1 MTTSNLNTTILALQE
16 AYTFNYVK
24 RHDAAECHDTVMLA
38 RCKQN
43 MASISNALDELVG
56 PQCSLDMMECA
67 IIDAEEWY
75 SAEEHIE
82 NQLLADF
89 FDELIDA
96 YENITCYKQCRR
108 TATSNAELKRLVEHV
123 HRIMDGMTQLVRDK
137 DTAYEYARDAYK
149 AVISK

>member
-1 MTTSNLNTTILALQE
+1 MTTSNLNTTVLALQE

-24 RHDAAECHDTVMLA
+24 RHDAAEYHDTIMLA

-43 MASISNALDELVG
+43 MASIGNALDELVG

-89 FDELIDA
+89 FDELMDA
-96 YENITCYKQCRR
+96 YADITCYKQQRR
-108 TATSNAELKRLVEHV
+108 TATSNAELKRLVERV
-123 HRIMDGMTQLVRDK
+123 HCIIDGMMRLVRDK
-137 DTAYEYARDAYK
+137 NTAYEYARDAYK
-149 AVISK
+149 AVTSK